1 MGNSSKSNNL
11 ILREKRISGCDSIL
25 LTEPL
30 KTYTEDLVPVEVN
43 LSDYEQVDESKDYVI
58 YKPKK

>member
-1 MGNSSKSNNL
+1 MANTVKL

-43 LSDYEQVDESKDYVI
+43 LSDYEQGRTPCGCVD
-58 YKPKK
+58 

>member
-1 MGNSSKSNNL
+1 MPDL
-11 ILREKRISGCDSIL
+11 ILREKRISGCESIL

-30 KTYTEDLVPVEVN
+30 RTYTEDLIPVEVN

-58 YKPKK
+58 YKLKNK